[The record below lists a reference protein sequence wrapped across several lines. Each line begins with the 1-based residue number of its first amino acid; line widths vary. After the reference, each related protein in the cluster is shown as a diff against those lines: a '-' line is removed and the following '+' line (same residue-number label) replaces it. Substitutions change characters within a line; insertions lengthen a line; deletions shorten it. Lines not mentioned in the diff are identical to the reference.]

1 MMLYMDSKVFKNEFL
16 VNEKDNDILKYQYV
30 IISNRIHKRGSS
42 MRNIISY
49 TSLLYP
55 SGSVMGHV
63 DVRDMEDAYYE
74 QLDECITS
82 IAILVNGC
90 IEEDMD
96 IIFICTHQ
104 EMKWELKYLQLLAEY
119 IYERLGYP
127 VYDYT
132 LYANNAHRKLKYDKN
147 SVKKKCK
154 KIIEKDKKRMI
165 KKNME
170 SEQGQAA
177 NLKMFS
183 KLDKKAMKKELKSRG
198 LYVKGMSKSEMIDTY
213 DVYQ

>member
-30 IISNRIHKRGSS
+30 IISNRIHKRRSS

-49 TSLLYP
+49 TLLYP
-55 SGSVMGHV
+55 SGSVMGQV

-132 LYANNAHRKLKYDKN
+132 LYANNAHRRLKYNKK

-154 KIIEKDKKRMI
+154 KIIEEDKKR
-165 KKNME
+165 KH
-170 SEQGQAA
+170 
-177 NLKMFS
+177 
-183 KLDKKAMKKELKSRG
+183 KKE
-198 LYVKGMSKSEMIDTY
+198 EDNA
-213 DVYQ
+213 